1 MDTKNINLFV
11 FDTKEN
17 FEKSKK
23 NLGSEGS
30 AFKKIICVEDSIEF
44 NKEFQFLGEDELAFM
59 VVHAFYTDNIS
70 GIKRFVASRIEKQFR
85 FLGFMFISEGDSKV
99 INKQMIDEEFPV
111 AKVYK
116 YHQVQSSL
124 EEGKFKVYTKK
135 EILQLSNGNTSN
147 TSSQKNN
154 DEETPSCEYAII
166 TALEEKEMEKVLPM
180 LTKTASLRNKK
191 HLIEYG
197 YLTSN
202 PKKTIVYA
210 SQLSTGMIDAAVLAT
225 ELLIRFKPKFLIM
238 AGVLGGK
245 PNEVK
250 IGDVVVATKVF
261 TIDKGKISDY
271 GFKIE
276 IESSN
281 TDSSYVT
288 AFKRSKSKI
297 VDYIKQND
305 PTRDKRIDIH
315 FGSITCVR
323 QVIDLEGFFEQNITP
338 VDRKALALEME
349 SYGVSRACEL
359 VNDGET
365 IPLIIKS
372 AMDNTVDKIDEAK
385 TYAAWTSA
393 MFVKYILE
401 NDLI

>member
-1 MDTKNINLFV
+1 METKNINLFV
-11 FDTKEN
+11 FDTKDN

-23 NLGSEGS
+23 NIGSEGS
-30 AFKKIICVEDSIEF
+30 AFKKIICVEDAIDF
-44 NKEFQFLGEDELAFM
+44 NKEFQILGEEELAFM

-99 INKQMIDEEFPV
+99 INKLMIDEELTI

-116 YHQVQSSL
+116 YHQIQSSL

-147 TSSQKNN
+147 TGTQKNN
-154 DEETPSCEYAII
+154 DEETPLCEYAII

-180 LTKTASLRNKK
+180 LTKTGRFENKK

-202 PKKTIVYA
+202 PAKTIVYA

-225 ELLIRFKPKFLIM
+225 ELLIRFKPKLLIM

-261 TIDKGKISDY
+261 TIDKGKISDI

-276 IESSN
+276 IEASN
-281 TDSSYVT
+281 TDSSYIT
-288 AFKRSKSKI
+288 SFKRNKSKI
-297 VDYIKQND
+297 VDFIKQND
-305 PTRDKRIDIH
+305 PTRDKTIDIH

-359 VNDGET
+359 VNNGQT

-372 AMDNTVDKIDEAK
+372 AMDNTVDKVDDAK

-393 MFVKYILE
+393 MFVKYIFE
-401 NDLI
+401 NNLI